1 MNEGEHSKISI
12 SESEA
17 QEIEST
23 YNDLLKRLK
32 GLSGKTDTETGSEAI
47 SDLTYFIIERLSFE
61 DQPLLLYTSKIFD
74 EYYIFAHSLNV
85 CLISIRIGLRLNFD
99 KERLKDL
106 GFLAL
111 THAGKDMGFPE
122 ELLKRIGHDKE
133 MDEIM
138 RLADVYDAMTHPP
151 TYRHA
156 MIPRET
162 LESIIDSNGFFNRRL
177 IKILLEELGLYPK
190 GSWVQLSNKQIGKV
204 ISANKAL
211 PLRPT
216 VKVFIDWQGNYL
228 KEAKIID
235 LSKDSA
241 IHVLRPLTGEEIKHI
256 RGS

>member
-1 MNEGEHSKISI
+1 MNKREYSKISI

-17 QEIEST
+17 HEIEST
-23 YNDLLKRLK
+23 YNGLLERLK
-32 GLSGKTDTETGSEAI
+32 GLSGKTDTETVSEAI
-47 SDLTYFIIERLSFE
+47 GDLTYFIIEGLASE
-61 DQPLLLYTSKIFD
+61 DQSLLLYTSKIFD

-122 ELLKRIGHDKE
+122 KLLKRTGHDKE
-133 MDEIM
+133 MDEII
-138 RLADVYDAMTHPP
+138 RLSDVYDALTHPP

-162 LESIIDSNGFFNRRL
+162 LESIIDSNGFFSRRL
-177 IKILLEELGLYPK
+177 IKILLEELSLYPK

-204 ISANKAL
+204 IKVNKEAL
-211 PLRPT
+211 LRPT
-216 VKVFIDWQGNYL
+216 VKIFIDWQGSYL

-241 IHVLRPLTGEEIKHI
+241 IHVLRPLPEEEVKHI
-256 RGS
+256 RDR

>member
-1 MNEGEHSKISI
+1 MNEGEYSKITI
-12 SESEA
+12 SESDA

-23 YNDLLKRLK
+23 YNGLLERLK
-32 GLSGKTDTETGSEAI
+32 GISGKTDTEVVSEAI
-47 SDLTYFIIERLSFE
+47 GDLTYFIIERLSFE
-61 DQPLLLYTSKIFD
+61 GQSLLLYTSKIFD
-74 EYYIFAHSLNV
+74 EDYIFAHSLNV

-122 ELLKRIGHDKE
+122 ELLKRLGHDKE

-138 RLADVYDAMTHPP
+138 KLADVYDALTHPP

-162 LESIIDSNGFFNRRL
+162 LESIIDSSGFFNRRL
-177 IKILLEELGLYPK
+177 IKILLEELSLYPK

-204 ISANKAL
+204 ISVNKAL
-211 PLRPT
+211 LLRPT
-216 VKVFIDWQGNYL
+216 VKVFIDWQGSYL

-256 RGS
+256 RGG